1 MQMLCDVLCGDSA
14 GLAVHGLLDAACA
27 ELLELKTIRSV
38 TTILGRNVVTLLA
51 LGAGQ
56 RDAGTD
62 IGAFCHHSPL

>member
-1 MQMLCDVLCGDSA
+1 MN
-14 GLAVHGLLDAACA
+14 GLLAATCA
-27 ELLELKTIRSV
+27 ELLEFQTVRSV

>member
-1 MQMLCDVLCGDSA
+1 MES
-14 GLAVHGLLDAACA
+14 LLTATGA

-38 TTILGRNVVTLLA
+38 TTILGRNVIALLA

-56 RDAGTD
+56 RDAWTD